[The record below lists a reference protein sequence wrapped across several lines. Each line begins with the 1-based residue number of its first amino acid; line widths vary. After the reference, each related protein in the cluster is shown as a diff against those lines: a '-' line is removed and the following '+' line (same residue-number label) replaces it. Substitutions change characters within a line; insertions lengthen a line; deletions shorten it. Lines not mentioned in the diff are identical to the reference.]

1 MDGANP
7 DSGRILP
14 PNSQPAAQTEPAHN
28 APITT
33 PAPSPLQHNNTPTQ
47 PTHPDNP
54 EPHAATRSLFAFS
67 CAGARLALASS
78 AVCEITNATFVHRL
92 PHPDRVGGA
101 IDGISNIGGELV
113 PVIDIVRALK
123 LPRREACAA
132 DIRAGAT
139 RRQCMVLCKS
149 GGEKFA
155 FKTDSITGVLRIGE
169 TLISVEP
176 APNTPFL
183 PEKIASGNAAGT
195 LVVDAELLSAAI
207 ARRLI

>member
-1 MDGANP
+1 MDGATLN
-7 DSGRILP
+7 SGRILP
-14 PNSQPAAQTEPAHN
+14 PNPQPAAQTDPAHN
-28 APITT
+28 APTTT
-33 PAPSPLQHNNTPTQ
+33 PAPSPLRHNNAPTQ
-47 PTHPDNP
+47 PAHPDNP
-54 EPHAATRSLFAFS
+54 EPRAATRSLFAFS
-67 CAGARLALASS
+67 CAGANLALASS
-78 AVCEITNATFVHRL
+78 AVCEITNASFVHRL

-101 IDGISNIGGELV
+101 VEGISNIGGELV

-132 DIRAGAT
+132 DIRATAS

-155 FKTDSITGVLRIGE
+155 FKTDSITGVLRVDE
-169 TLISVEP
+169 TRISADS
-176 APNTPFL
+176 APDTPFL
-183 PEKIASGNAAGT
+183 PEKIASGNAANT